1 MICPRCQNE
10 IDDDMNYCPHCGMKI
25 EKCPVCHQIVVPA
38 AKFCSHCG
46 ASLHTNY
53 QKSQLEGY
61 YEPLGEMSKSKE
73 DKQVFNQEENISFQ
87 EIPMSK
93 KVNKKVIIIAVSILV
108 VLTVISGIYLKFG
121 PGIPSSNQKDAPTK
135 ELPKTEMVI
144 QGQTSFS
151 THIGNIN
158 MNGGVYQSEE
168 KIYMLNDQG
177 AIVSMNK
184 QLQSQQIIVN
194 EKCQYINVLN
204 NVIYY
209 TNAKNQLC
217 SISTE
222 GKDQKVLID
231 QAVYYVVVKEDKIYY
246 QLDGNGT
253 EYLYVYDLKTQK
265 STQLNERNSYCINVV
280 DDKIYFTSSD
290 GIYSIGI
297 DGKGEEKL
305 LSETTS
311 NLIYQDGLL
320 YFGTSQLMSYNV
332 TSRETKTIVDSIY
345 NFLNLTDQY
354 LFYQDSKG
362 LIMKYDLKTQKIS
375 KVYSGKFQT
384 VYVVGDKIVVE
395 ATTGYA
401 NQYKVIMDF
410 DGQVQQRLFA
420 GSQGNYI

>member
-204 NVIYY
+204 NVIY
-209 TNAKNQLC
+209 L
-217 SISTE
+217 S
-222 GKDQKVLID
+222 LIH
-231 QAVYYVVVKEDKIYY
+231 I
-246 QLDGNGT
+246 
-253 EYLYVYDLKTQK
+253 
-265 STQLNERNSYCINVV
+265 
-280 DDKIYFTSSD
+280 
-290 GIYSIGI
+290 
-297 DGKGEEKL
+297 
-305 LSETTS
+305 
-311 NLIYQDGLL
+311 
-320 YFGTSQLMSYNV
+320 
-332 TSRETKTIVDSIY
+332 
-345 NFLNLTDQY
+345 
-354 LFYQDSKG
+354 
-362 LIMKYDLKTQKIS
+362 
-375 KVYSGKFQT
+375 
-384 VYVVGDKIVVE
+384 
-395 ATTGYA
+395 
-401 NQYKVIMDF
+401 
-410 DGQVQQRLFA
+410 
-420 GSQGNYI
+420 